1 MAIVSRSDVDVLD
14 VRSFDFGFSEVRA
27 YLPSLEGRKR
37 ETRRVQQRLMRSWL
51 TRGKE
56 LHQRVHSD
64 PEELSRWQLERVSLL
79 VDNVYA
85 TNKFYHR
92 LYKSVGFRSGDI
104 LSWNDFDSLPTI
116 DKNDIIEN
124 FELLTASNALG
135 SEEFYVSRTS
145 GSSGQIVTRYQDEAY
160 IDHKMLLY
168 LRYWEQLLG
177 RERLPHEWLYEIYL
191 QPPPFTS
198 LEDNF
203 PVFTVS
209 LDCPPEIALEHMRRM
224 RPVVLTTFPSYL
236 LRMSECPV
244 DLSELGIALIVTNS
258 EGSTKAERE
267 LISDRLGVPV
277 YDEYSSEELSFIA
290 GQCRHFQYHVVEDNV
305 HVGVLHPNSDGLG
318 EIVVTGF
325 MNTFLPFIRYRQGDL
340 IQINP
345 NSGKCVCGS
354 QFRTVDKFLGR
365 ADQCL
370 QEKNGEY
377 VTPDRIMSLYDR
389 ILIPRSAHVGEFHLL
404 QENLHYLDLFI
415 KAPNNTQNINDEALN
430 SFTNGLKRL
439 FDDPALEVKLH
450 CAARR
455 SVVSPIE

>member
-1 MAIVSRSDVDVLD
+1 MSRSDVDVLD

-27 YLPSLEGRKR
+27 YLPSLEGRKP
-37 ETRRVQQRLMRSWL
+37 ETRRAQQRLMRSWL

-79 VDNVYA
+79 IDNVYA

-209 LDCPPEIALEHMRRM
+209 LDCPPEIALEHMRRI
-224 RPVVLTTFPSYL
+224 RPY
-236 LRMSECPV
+236 
-244 DLSELGIALIVTNS
+244 G
-258 EGSTKAERE
+258 
-267 LISDRLGVPV
+267 
-277 YDEYSSEELSFIA
+277 
-290 GQCRHFQYHVVEDNV
+290 
-305 HVGVLHPNSDGLG
+305 
-318 EIVVTGF
+318 
-325 MNTFLPFIRYRQGDL
+325 
-340 IQINP
+340 
-345 NSGKCVCGS
+345 
-354 QFRTVDKFLGR
+354 
-365 ADQCL
+365 
-370 QEKNGEY
+370 
-377 VTPDRIMSLYDR
+377 
-389 ILIPRSAHVGEFHLL
+389 
-404 QENLHYLDLFI
+404 
-415 KAPNNTQNINDEALN
+415 
-430 SFTNGLKRL
+430 
-439 FDDPALEVKLH
+439 
-450 CAARR
+450 
-455 SVVSPIE
+455 